1 MKKKQLVC
9 SALAAAMMLSTAAP
23 GASAASFSDSDGHWG
38 ESSIDR
44 WSNSGV
50 LNGIDNAFNPNAS
63 ITRGEMATIL
73 AEMLGLEE
81 RASDT
86 YPDLNGGWYTDAMLK
101 CAAAGIM
108 TGDDHGQMRP
118 YDSVTGAE
126 IAVILNKALDLSS
139 SRSNYP
145 ATTAGY
151 VKPWAQSYVD
161 AITSRGI
168 AVGNDGGIFQPMEAT
183 SRAAFV
189 SMLDRAVDTYISSP
203 GTYSADGL
211 TIINTTGTVTLTG
224 TPTSV
229 DITASSTGANVV
241 LDRTHVSGP
250 INVKGGRVHLTA
262 RSATLNDTQVKGYGC
277 SIALEGNTNGGTV
290 QLSSGAGSTSVS
302 IASTAQAG
310 QIISDASST
319 TIDIYGDVNNIKLDS
334 GAMSSSI
341 NVRSGAKVES
351 VTSEAND
358 VNISGNGTLRRADI
372 YGTNNRVTTPGTTI
386 NRGPTTSTVTNTS
399 KRSVVR
405 RRPSYSDRYTV
416 NFYYDDGSGNSHRL
430 YTSSRVYNGNTVGT
444 VSEPIYN
451 GDKIFDHWEYERYY
465 YDDGYYYDYY
475 YYDWDYWYKDG
486 NWVWD
491 SSEQAYHLR
500 SSDLWYDSSRN
511 EYFVLRNGRRV
522 VVSGSSLYDYYDRY
536 GYYYDG
542 YYYDGGYW
550 RESDNW
556 VWSRAKNA
564 YYNSFGDV
572 YHDSNGYF
580 IMSSG
585 SKRYISASE
594 ARDRLGAY
602 YYDDYYYRNGYYRDG
617 YYKDGRWYYY
627 DKNGTYRDGY
637 YKDGRWYYYDSDRY
651 YYNYR
656 VGDTFSFSDRIY
668 GNVDLVARWRSCVTA
683 GSLAE
688 LQTILNNTGD
698 TLPIKYTGNDPLTS
712 SINMNDRELYMVSN
726 VSTSGVTNASKITG
740 PGSNGS
746 NGSGGSGNTGGN
758 TGTMPGSLIEST
770 SNTAFAGIGAQGV
783 GTNSNVYTV
792 TSGTQTTRTQKLEEV
807 AGKLLALRKSLGTSI
822 ISMTVNGQ
830 PVSTTAN
837 VNDIVSLIRGSEP
850 STYSSRSVTTDTN
863 VGRTTVVITYSD
875 GGSQTSITYYIDYL
889 IDTSATEEVADRV
902 SEMERQLSSSSGGAN
917 IKKGTSSANKNSIS
931 TALVIGDSSK
941 GDSVVVEDANHT
953 ALSADTDLDTIK
965 HGATLYVYTVTTDG
979 SKQTKTLYSTV
990 TFIAVP
996 SSQATSALTTFTSG
1010 VSSLLSGTTITL
1022 KADADPTI
1030 LKNAL
1035 DAAAASG
1042 NNIRVNSNVT
1052 LTDSLATSKG
1062 GTITMTDTT
1071 NDAPVGEYTV
1081 VISAPAAE
1089 SYSAPFNAPK
1099 VVDEQRVALQ
1109 QAVDTAQSEV
1119 DTAQDAAT
1127 TAQRAVTTAREKVS
1141 AAQSKYDDAVAAVQ
1155 RITESNAGVETR
1167 KQTLN
1172 ETISG
1177 LNTQISSLEQ
1187 KIAALNNTSVP
1198 PVAQGSEGA
1207 GNNEG
1212 KKQSEVPTDPTAGDT
1227 GKTVAEQIADLNAR
1241 IADLRTQVSNAQ
1253 NELDGLQTET
1263 VPEAPSDAELNAAK
1277 AELQQAEEKL
1287 QQAENA
1293 LNLAK
1298 TKLSQA
1304 QSALDDYD
1312 AQNQ

>member
-23 GASAASFSDSDGHWG
+23 GASAASFSDSAGHWG

-451 GDKIFDHWEYERYY
+451 GDQIFDHWEYERYY

-550 RESDNW
+550 RESDDW

-656 VGDTFSFSDRIY
+656 VGDRFNFSDRIY
-668 GNVDLVARWRSCVTA
+668 GNVDLVARWRPCVSTSDPDQVQNLLNASGSTPVKYSGTQALGYLNLNGKELYLVNPVARGTFTGGGSVTGPGKNGSTSTPGTNPGGSTESLEQSITTA
-683 GSLAE
+683 MNNIGTFNGTTCQVTESGTVVSDATLMRIANQLAT
-688 LQTILNNTGD
+688 LAKKLSVGD
-698 TLPIKYTGNDPLTS
+698 TMTVGNATNTINVTSTTSPETIAQQLAKDRTANANTSVVITPNGGTATTYTIQYNVASSGSSKTDRVNKAKLLLRDKGIHSNCLIEASALNTAISDTFNDAAVNPSGTTEPVSVVAYNGSNSLTS
-712 SINMNDRELYMVSN
+712 SDI
-726 VSTSGVTNASKITG
+726 TSLTPGTKVTVKVDGADFATNITIADTKANGIAAAQTAFEAALGISGTTATVTEATYNTAYNAAVAALRNSMATTSDITVNKTLDG
-740 PGSNGS
+740 ENRLTSITVAFD
-746 NGSGGSGNTGGN
+746 SGNTYN
-758 TGTMPGSLIEST
+758 ITIDPPVQKSKVVQQTNSLITGEGEEQDPPLGEDKEQDPPLGEDKEQNPPADEDEEQDLPAGEDEKPELPAGEDEKPTVSVET
-770 SNTAFAGIGAQGV
+770 VVNAFGLTGG
-783 GTNSNVYTV
+783 TV
-792 TSGTQTTRTQKLEEV
+792 TSAQLNS
-807 AGKLLALRKSLGTSI
+807 AI
-822 ISMTVNGQ
+822 
-830 PVSTTAN
+830 TA
-837 VNDIVSLIRGSEP
+837 
-850 STYSSRSVTTDTN
+850 
-863 VGRTTVVITYSD
+863 
-875 GGSQTSITYYIDYL
+875 
-889 IDTSATEEVADRV
+889 
-902 SEMERQLSSSSGGAN
+902 AN
-917 IKKGTSSANKNSIS
+917 
-931 TALVIGDSSK
+931 
-941 GDSVVVEDANHT
+941 
-953 ALSADTDLDTIK
+953 
-965 HGATLYVYTVTTDG
+965 
-979 SKQTKTLYSTV
+979 
-990 TFIAVP
+990 
-996 SSQATSALTTFTSG
+996 
-1010 VSSLLSGTTITL
+1010 
-1022 KADADPTI
+1022 
-1030 LKNAL
+1030 
-1035 DAAAASG
+1035 AAAAGTDIEVSIHYDG
-1042 NNIRVNSNVT
+1042 NQATVT
-1052 LTDSLATSKG
+1052 IGNQTFTF
-1062 GTITMTDTT
+1062 
-1071 NDAPVGEYTV
+1071 TV
-1081 VISAPAAE
+1081 Q
-1089 SYSAPFNAPK
+1089 
-1099 VVDEQRVALQ
+1099 DEQPQDPPQPPEGGVG
-1109 QAVDTAQSEV
+1109 DENNNSEEV
-1119 DTAQDAAT
+1119 
-1127 TAQRAVTTAREKVS
+1127 
-1141 AAQSKYDDAVAAVQ
+1141 
-1155 RITESNAGVETR
+1155 VE
-1167 KQTLN
+1167 
-1172 ETISG
+1172 
-1177 LNTQISSLEQ
+1177 
-1187 KIAALNNTSVP
+1187 
-1198 PVAQGSEGA
+1198 
-1207 GNNEG
+1207 
-1212 KKQSEVPTDPTAGDT
+1212 
-1227 GKTVAEQIADLNAR
+1227 
-1241 IADLRTQVSNAQ
+1241 
-1253 NELDGLQTET
+1253 
-1263 VPEAPSDAELNAAK
+1263 
-1277 AELQQAEEKL
+1277 
-1287 QQAENA
+1287 
-1293 LNLAK
+1293 
-1298 TKLSQA
+1298 
-1304 QSALDDYD
+1304 
-1312 AQNQ
+1312 